1 MTALRVR
8 HIADALDAK
17 FQGLIDLSDVAN
29 ASENQ
34 KEAAFKTRAL
44 AAQAVSRIARLD
56 PMTAA
61 ASVVDGT
68 GDNGIDAVFVTE
80 EDVVVLVQSKWDSN
94 GTGGIGLGDARNFIA
109 GLKALTNEQ
118 FDRFNDKLKP
128 HIANLQA
135 ALANSDVTF
144 VMVVATTGSTEF
156 SDPVATA
163 FRDMEDEL
171 NDPTPLVRVDKLGLG
186 DFHSAITADA
196 DGASIEIAARVE
208 NWGFVTEPYEAYYGA
223 VSAAEVAEWY
233 ERHGDRLFEQNL
245 RKPLGNTQVNQG
257 LGRTL
262 DEEQAHFW
270 YFNNG
275 ITGLCASIRRLPRG
289 AASRTSGDFEL
300 NGVSIV
306 NGAQTVAAI
315 ARAAKGAD
323 EEEALDAKV
332 WVRFISLEGCPPE
345 FASAVT
351 SATNTQNT
359 VERIDFVALDPE
371 QARLRTELL
380 LSVQKTYSIKRGEE
394 QPPPEYGCTVSEA
407 TVALACAEA
416 ADPSLAVIA
425 KSAVG
430 RLWESTRRAP
440 YKTLFNPQISAYR
453 VWRTVQAMREVDK
466 QLELRRSGLEGRDRA
481 VAVQGNRIALHLVFR
496 ELDSSRIDAPE
507 VDWDGQ
513 LSRIPTKTDEVLH
526 LMIKHV
532 EDEYG
537 GNYIT
542 SLFKNAGR
550 CERLVDLVVAD
561 LAADAGDGPAD

>member
-8 HIADALDAK
+8 HIADALNSK

-29 ASENQ
+29 APDDQ
-34 KEAAFKTRAL
+34 KDAAFKTRAL
-44 AAQAVSRIARLD
+44 AAQAMSRIARLD
-56 PMTAA
+56 AMTAA
-61 ASVVDGT
+61 ASVIDGT
-68 GDNGIDAVFVTE
+68 NDNGIDAVFVTE

-94 GTGGIGLGDARNFIA
+94 GTGGIGLGDTRNFIA
-109 GLKALTNEQ
+109 GFKDLTNEQ
-118 FDRFNDKLKP
+118 FDRFNNKLQT
-128 HIANLQA
+128 HVAELQA
-135 ALANSDVTF
+135 ALANPDVTF
-144 VMVVATTGSTEF
+144 VMVVATTGLTDF
-156 SDPVATA
+156 SAPVANA
-163 FRDMEDEL
+163 FNDMEEEL
-171 NDPTPLVRVDKLGLG
+171 NDPTPLVRVEKLGLG

-196 DGASIEIAARVE
+196 DGARIDITAKIE

-223 VSAAEVAEWY
+223 VAAADVAAWY
-233 ERHGDRLFEQNL
+233 DGHGDRLFEQNL
-245 RKPLGNTQVNQG
+245 RKPLGNTTVNQG

-275 ITGLCASIRRLPRG
+275 ITGLCASLRRLPRG
-289 AASRTSGDFEL
+289 AASRSSGDFEL
-300 NGVSIV
+300 SGVSIV

-315 ARAAKGAD
+315 ARAARGAD
-323 EEEALDAKV
+323 ADDLLDAKV

-351 SATNTQNT
+351 AATNTQNT
-359 VERIDFVALDPE
+359 VERSDFVALDPE
-371 QARLRTELL
+371 QVRLRTELL

-394 QPPPEYGCTVSEA
+394 QPPPEHGCTVSEA
-407 TVALACAEA
+407 TVALACGQSN
-416 ADPSLAVIA
+416 DPSLAVIA

-430 RLWESTRRAP
+430 RLWESTQHAP
-440 YKTLFNPQISAYR
+440 YKTLFNPQTSAFR
-453 VWRTVQAMREVDK
+453 LWRTVQAMRAVDN
-466 QLELRRSGLEGRDRA
+466 QLEVRRAGLEGRDRA

-496 ELDSSRIDAPE
+496 ELDSTGIDSHE
-507 VDWDGQ
+507 TDWGAQ
-513 LSRIPTKTDEVLH
+513 LSRIPTKTNEVLD

-550 CERLVDLVVAD
+550 CKRLVDLVVAD
-561 LAADAGDGPAD
+561 LAAEPQAP

>member
-1 MTALRVR
+1 
-8 HIADALDAK
+8 
-17 FQGLIDLSDVAN
+17 
-29 ASENQ
+29 
-34 KEAAFKTRAL
+34 
-44 AAQAVSRIARLD
+44 
-56 PMTAA
+56 
-61 ASVVDGT
+61 
-68 GDNGIDAVFVTE
+68 
-80 EDVVVLVQSKWDSN
+80 
-94 GTGGIGLGDARNFIA
+94 
-109 GLKALTNEQ
+109 
-118 FDRFNDKLKP
+118 
-128 HIANLQA
+128 
-135 ALANSDVTF
+135 
-144 VMVVATTGSTEF
+144 MVVATTGLTDF
-156 SDPVATA
+156 SDSVADA
-163 FRDMEDEL
+163 FRDMEEEL
-171 NDPTPLVRVDKLGLG
+171 NDPTPLVRVEKLGLG

-196 DGASIEIAARVE
+196 DGARIDITARIE

-223 VSAAEVAEWY
+223 VAAADVAAWY
-233 ERHGDRLFEQNL
+233 DGHGDRLFEQNL
-245 RKPLGNTQVNQG
+245 RKPLGNTPVNQG

-275 ITGLCASIRRLPRG
+275 ITGLCASLRRLPRG
-289 AASRTSGDFEL
+289 AASRNSGDFEL

-306 NGAQTVAAI
+306 NGAQTAAI
-315 ARAAKGAD
+315 ARAANATN
-323 EEEALDAKV
+323 EEELLDAKV

-351 SATNTQNT
+351 AATNTQNT

-380 LSVQKTYSIKRGEE
+380 LSEQKTYSIKRGEE

-407 TVALACAEA
+407 TVALAYAQSR
-416 ADPSLAVIA
+416 DPSLAVIA

-430 RLWESTRRAP
+430 RLWESTQRAP
-440 YKTLFNPQISAYR
+440 YKTLFNPQTSAFR
-453 VWRTVQAMREVDK
+453 LWRTVQAMREVDK
-466 QLELRRSGLEGRDRA
+466 QLEVRRSGLEGRDRA

-496 ELDSSRIDAPE
+496 ELDSTGIDAPDTQWE
-507 VDWDGQ
+507 DQ
-513 LSRIPTKTDEVLH
+513 LSRIPIKTDEVLD

-561 LAADAGDGPAD
+561 LAVDPADGAAA